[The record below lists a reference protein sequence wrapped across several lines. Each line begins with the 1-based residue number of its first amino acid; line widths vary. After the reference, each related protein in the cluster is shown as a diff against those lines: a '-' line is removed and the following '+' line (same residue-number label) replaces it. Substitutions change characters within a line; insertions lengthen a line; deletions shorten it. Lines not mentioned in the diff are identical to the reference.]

1 MKQLDFVWLAAF
13 AVIGMLS
20 IACGDETTP
29 PPEETE
35 AEEVQPTEPA
45 AAESDTAEAPKFI
58 APIRGEAQL
67 GYTAPDTNVVDKEVI
82 TTIRVKNLATKGA
95 IAGLKIDEFW
105 WDSSDNAVGGA
116 TARIRRP
123 LGPGEVTD
131 IELRTAYI
139 EDQTGSSKMSR
150 NSYNFSHAN
159 GTINPVVLDEIED
172 PVTEEEDGT
181 EDSAESE

>member
-13 AVIGMLS
+13 AAIGMLS
-20 IACGDETTP
+20 IACGGETTP

-58 APIRGEAQL
+58 VPISGEAQL
-67 GYTAPDTNVVDKEVI
+67 GHTTPDTKKVDKEVI

-105 WDSSDNAVGGA
+105 WDSDNNAVGGA
-116 TARIRRP
+116 TARIRQP
-123 LGPGEVTD
+123 LGPGEVAD

-139 EDQTGSSKMSR
+139 EDQAGNSKMSR

-159 GTINPVVLDEIED
+159 GAINPVVLDEIED